1 MAKHSFEKRS
11 DDGFSVGLPVGVMLC
26 CMLGIT
32 IYLAVLGVNIPPP
45 SSKVYLAS
53 DFDGKP

>member
-1 MAKHSFEKRS
+1 MAKHSFDKRS
-11 DDGFSVGLPVGVMLC
+11 DEGFSVAFPVGIMVC
-26 CMLGIT
+26 CMLGIA

-45 SSKVYLAS
+45 TPKVYLAS